1 MRICRFDDDRLG
13 LVKGDEVLD
22 VTPALE
28 VIPQQRW
35 PLAPGDPLIAN
46 FERVLER
53 VRALES
59 GAPRRKLAG
68 VKLKSPVA
76 SRLRSERDQLPGAHR
91 RGEGRRSSAAAAS

>member
-13 LVKGDEVLD
+13 LVKGEDVLD

-35 PLAPGDPLIAN
+35 PIAPGDPLIAN
-46 FERVLER
+46 LDRVLER
-53 VRALES
+53 VRALEAN
-59 GAPRRKLAG
+59 APRRKLVE

-76 SRLRSERDQLPGAHR
+76 NPTKIVNAPINYQAHID
-91 RGEGRRSSAAAAS
+91 EA

>member
-1 MRICRFDDDRLG
+1 MRICRYDDDRLG

-46 FERVLER
+46 LERVL
-53 VRALES
+53 
-59 GAPRRKLAG
+59 
-68 VKLKSPVA
+68 
-76 SRLRSERDQLPGAHR
+76 
-91 RGEGRRSSAAAAS
+91 